1 MKVVFEFLL
10 FSLIS
15 VVCTLQVQLPSLEKN
30 AYEIAL
36 YAHLSILPL

>member
-15 VVCTLQVQLPSLEKN
+15 VVFTLLVQFLRKN